1 MNAEMRAPDSAT
13 IELTLVSHTNAGKTT
28 LARTL
33 LGRDIGEVRDLPH
46 VTEIAEAHTLA
57 ETAAGDVLRLWD
69 TPGFG
74 DSSRLLQR
82 LRVADNPIGWLLREV
97 WDRYRDRPFWCN
109 QQAVRAARDSS
120 DVVLYLVN
128 AAEDPRDTGYVAP
141 EMQVL
146 RWVGKPVIVLLNQL
160 GPPRAADAERA
171 DEERWRRHLEPF
183 GIVGDVLTLDAFAR
197 CWVHERV
204 LLDAV
209 GRLLA
214 PAKRAAHARLAGEW
228 TARSIDRFT
237 TSMRVLAEQRVQIAR
252 DREPVAVESAT
263 AMQKVLRSVGVG
275 REGDAARETAMAAL
289 AARLDAQ
296 IRATT
301 DRLIEL
307 HGLHGS
313 AAQTV
318 LERMRAN
325 FATKERVDEGKA
337 ALWGSV
343 ITGALTGLKAEL
355 AAGGLTFG
363 AGMLVGGVIGGL
375 TGAGVARGLNVLSGA
390 NQPEVPG
397 RTSSSMVLRGRA
409 CCATSPLRTS
419 AVVAAAGSKARR
431 RRSGSRRSSR
441 LVAPRTVHFTTPGPA
456 RESESEPGVIDLQRQ
471 LAAATATVLD
481 RLYPGRVPSDLIAPR
496 TVPEQSPTSV
506 RRLELS
512 GGDFA
517 AIDEEHAVQH
527 VARVREIGLR
537 QHDRES
543 FLLEPTDHLDQP
555 LAQDRSDAF
564 ERLVEQQQ
572 PRAAHQR
579 PRKRRKLLLA
589 AGKLQRLALCEDLG
603 LRNDRIDELQPLRG
617 VGLSGRPRRQ
627 QHVLLDRQV
636 RHQAAVF
643 RHVADAE
650 AGAAVHRQRRQ
661 RMLFE
666 HDPAAPRGQDA
677 HDAAHQRRLA
687 GPVAADQAGEL
698 AGRDRQRD
706 IAQDADRADRDVE
719 LFNAQHG

>member
-46 VTEIAEAHTLA
+46 VTEVAEAHTLA

-109 QQAVRAARDSS
+109 QQAVRAARDAS

-146 RWVGKPVIVLLNQL
+146 RWVGKPVIVLLNQI

-209 GRLLA
+209 GRLLP
-214 PAKRAAHARLAGEW
+214 PAKRAAHARLAGQW
-228 TARSIDRFT
+228 TARSIDRFM
-237 TSMRVLAEQRVQIAR
+237 TSMRVLAEQLAQIAR
-252 DREPVAVESAT
+252 DREPVAAESAT

-275 REGDAARETAMAAL
+275 REGDATRETAMAAL

-343 ITGALTGLKAEL
+343 ITGALTGLKADL

-375 TGAGVARGLNVLSGA
+375 TGAGVARGLNVLTGA
-390 NQPEVPG
+390 NQPEVRWSDEFLDG
-397 RTSSSMVLRGRA
+397 FARSSVLRYLAVAHFGRGRGRWVEGEA
-409 CCATSPLRTS
+409 PAFWKQEVEQ
-419 AVVAAAGSKARR
+419 A
-431 RRSGSRRSSR
+431 
-441 LVAPRTVHFTTPGPA
+441 VAPRTTALHDAWAAA
-456 RESESEPGVIDLQRQ
+456 RESETEQGVIDVQRQ

-481 RLYPGRVPSDLIAPR
+481 RLYPGRVPSDLIAP
-496 TVPEQSPTSV
+496 
-506 RRLELS
+506 
-512 GGDFA
+512 A
-517 AIDEEHAVQH
+517 N
-527 VARVREIGLR
+527 
-537 QHDRES
+537 
-543 FLLEPTDHLDQP
+543 
-555 LAQDRSDAF
+555 RS
-564 ERLVEQQQ
+564 
-572 PRAAHQR
+572 
-579 PRKRRKLLLA
+579 
-589 AGKLQRLALCEDLG
+589 
-603 LRNDRIDELQPLRG
+603 
-617 VGLSGRPRRQ
+617 
-627 QHVLLDRQV
+627 
-636 RHQAAVF
+636 
-643 RHVADAE
+643 
-650 AGAAVHRQRRQ
+650 
-661 RMLFE
+661 
-666 HDPAAPRGQDA
+666 
-677 HDAAHQRRLA
+677 
-687 GPVAADQAGEL
+687 
-698 AGRDRQRD
+698 
-706 IAQDADRADRDVE
+706 
-719 LFNAQHG
+719 